1 MSNGANPNEVR
12 MGVSRAVSA
21 VIESLKQL
29 SKPVTTPEEIAQVSL
44 FINVY
49 SVTSTRDHEVG
60 LSMYSVTS
68 TRDREVGLSM
78 CTVLPAHVTMR
89 WVYQCTVLPQTTAY
103 QLQYYLT
110 EALRLCFCVSIFMA
124 CRAISMI
131 AFHRV

>member
-44 FINVY
+44 FIKVY
-49 SVTSTRDHEVG
+49 SVTSTCDHEVGLSMYLVTSTCDHEVG

-68 TRDREVGLSM
+68 DH
-78 CTVLPAHVTMR
+78 CIP
-89 WVYQCTVLPQTTAY
+89 TAI
-103 QLQYYLT
+103 L
-110 EALRLCFCVSIFMA
+110 FN
-124 CRAISMI
+124 
-131 AFHRV
+131 